1 MSEKSS
7 DDGWQIA
14 TGRGRKSDPKPAA
27 EAESSAHQSPASA
40 IEHTATSL
48 NDAMLYSAVLHST
61 SGTCQ
66 QTSLPVTV
74 ASAEQSQASHLTI
87 PKRSSPEKSSVS
99 SSLDKGY
106 LTAQQSP
113 SSDVRGTSG
122 SGSEE
127 VYLSAE
133 EFIGEPTSII
143 SDPSPLLRSP
153 DFHTQFLSFPSPG
166 LQSQSEGEDDI
177 SGKVSR
183 NSSQN
188 IADDA
193 PMRSGLWGC
202 HVFAN
207 SQSQEKTQTEEA
219 AARTLDT
226 GSIFVPDRP
235 QAIGSGSGLG
245 GDTDTELWTKQ
256 AMLNVP
262 ISSKRSTYSF
272 IKLRVSTNLIVAKI
286 NNSLLPSI
294 LHLLHLHPLHL
305 L

>member
-7 DDGWQIA
+7 DDGWQVAI
-14 TGRGRKSDPKPAA
+14 GRGRKSDPKPAA
-27 EAESSAHQSPASA
+27 EAESSAHQSPAPA

-48 NDAMLYSAVLHST
+48 NAPILYSAVLHSI

-74 ASAEQSQASHLTI
+74 ASAE
-87 PKRSSPEKSSVS
+87 
-99 SSLDKGY
+99 
-106 LTAQQSP
+106 
-113 SSDVRGTSG
+113 
-122 SGSEE
+122 
-127 VYLSAE
+127 

-143 SDPSPLLRSP
+143 SGPSPLLRSP

-183 NSSQN
+183 NPSQN

-193 PMRSGLWGC
+193 PMRSGLWAC

-207 SQSQEKTQTEEA
+207 SQSQEKTQTEEV

-235 QAIGSGSGLG
+235 QAIGSESGSV
-245 GDTDTELWTKQ
+245 GDTNTELWTKQ